1 MNCPFCGVQTD
12 APHESQEACICAL
25 TVEVE
30 RMRTLVQ
37 QLKPPA
43 APSTPARAEDR
54 LPPPDRSS

>member
-1 MNCPFCGVQTD
+1 MNCPFCGVETD

-37 QLKPPA
+37 QLKSPA
-43 APSTPARAEDR
+43 EPSPATKAQDSVPR
-54 LPPPDRSS
+54 PDRSS